1 MLRVWL
7 YSINSRIFEV
17 SDLSPLS
24 LLLKRMT
31 GRLAEYGTDMLD
43 IALLSESKDGEMG
56 AEGGAA
62 SAGQSAKGKKGKKK
76 NQKKIDPSLLG
87 FSVESSRILQGE
99 LENIS

>member
-1 MLRVWL
+1 MPSKAAKAAAGVGEA
-7 YSINSRIFEV
+7 SIASSQDQI
-17 SDLSPLS
+17 
-24 LLLKRMT
+24 
-31 GRLAEYGTDMLD
+31 
-43 IALLSESKDGEMG
+43 GEMA

-76 NQKKIDPSLLG
+76 NQKKIAPSLLG